1 MPWRGWRWAAHS
13 QPVEVAPIPGVD
25 AAMWRSVFFTGIPP
39 FTTSL
44 VESGSFFEGME
55 CAQADV
61 NKGLTTQFNPTNN
74 PGKRLTRGG

>member
-1 MPWRGWRWAAHS
+1 MLAWGAGPISFAHVAAGCSRFPMPWRGWRWAAHS

-55 CAQADV
+55 CA
-61 NKGLTTQFNPTNN
+61 KLM
-74 PGKRLTRGG
+74 